1 MQEPTY
7 RTINI
12 SPLPLIQATII
23 SHQNKCNNFLTH
35 IPASTL
41 SLIAPSPPNEQEW
54 PHKNWTAG
62 HITLQLKASQEFPI
76 ALHKKS
82 KAIFMN
88 PRLALSGSPK
98 CLQFYFFTPLSHP
111 NTFSFS
117 SPNTTNS
124 VLPRTFAHATLI
136 NCNTPNSHPQDSSHD
151 WILLISQSQC

>member
-12 SPLPLIQATII
+12 SPLSLIQATII
-23 SHQNKCNNFLTH
+23 SCQNKCNNFLTH

-41 SLIAPSPPNEQEW
+41 SLTAPSPPNEQEW

-76 ALHKKS
+76 VLHKKS
-82 KAIFMN
+82 KAIFIN
-88 PRLALSGSPK
+88 PRLSLIWIFKMSR
-98 CLQFYFFTPLSHP
+98 FI
-111 NTFSFS
+111 S
-117 SPNTTNS
+117 SPLCLILTHFLS
-124 VLPRTFAHATLI
+124 VPQIQQILSYPRTFAHATLT

-151 WILLISQSQC
+151 WILLISHSQC